1 MYTRL
6 ALNSQDY
13 EVTTPLIERHVCHLF
28 SATEPGS
35 AAVASTWQRWKRTQ
49 LISPP
54 FTTLHRFY
62 PGQHQPPASSRDL
75 CSACSAL
82 ATEAWKWGS
91 VARGAVCR
99 PLTPPPPPR
108 SGKRSAPT
116 NMSCPQER
124 WDYKAVSAHWHHVC
138 SSSERGRTRILSG
151 TFRKYL
157 S

>member
-13 EVTTPLIERHVCHLF
+13 EVTRPLIERRVCHLF

-91 VARGAVCR
+91 VAGGGSL
-99 PLTPPPPPR
+99 PPFDTPPQIWEEKCSYKHVLSPGEMGLQGCIHSLAPR
-108 SGKRSAPT
+108 
-116 NMSCPQER
+116 
-124 WDYKAVSAHWHHVC
+124 
-138 SSSERGRTRILSG
+138 L
-151 TFRKYL
+151 FFL
-157 S
+157 